1 MPEQPENRIEQ
12 IADDLLQGRRL
23 RLKAGDAEEKE
34 AIIAAAM
41 FAAARQGPQRMSPV
55 FRRRLARI
63 LDSAPSEPRLTRRA
77 ALVAGLG
84 VAAGALAGGIVGKAL
99 APSAAPVPLSASHP
113 VVPKNGRW
121 TDVGS
126 LADFSEGQ
134 GTLVKA
140 GAVGAF
146 VFRRGETVTAVSSM
160 CSHLPCELWWE
171 SGSSLLECPC
181 HPVSFTSDGKPSSP
195 SYTLPALN
203 EVKVRVTSAGR
214 VEVLGT

>member
-1 MPEQPENRIEQ
+1 MPEQPENRMEQ
-12 IADDLLQGRRL
+12 IVDDLLHGRRL
-23 RLKAGDAEEKE
+23 RLKAGDAEDKE
-34 AIIAAAM
+34 AIIAAARL
-41 FAAARQGPQRMSPV
+41 AAARSGPQRMSPV
-55 FRRRLARI
+55 FRRRLAQI
-63 LDSAPSEPRLTRRA
+63 LEAAPREPRLTRRA

-84 VAAGALAGGIVGKAL
+84 VAAGAVAGGIVGKAL
-99 APSAAPVPLSASHP
+99 APSAAPVSLSTSSP

-134 GTLVKA
+134 AKLVKA

-146 VFRRGETVTAVSSM
+146 VFRRGENMSAVSSM

-181 HPVSFTSDGKPSSP
+181 HPVSFTPDGKPSSP

-203 EVKVRVTSAGR
+203 EVKVRVTAAGR